1 MILGHVTTTSCLH
14 QGLKNTGVSLPYLPF
29 LLGALF
35 PDLID
40 KPLALMTD
48 LPGRFSG
55 HSILILT
62 MVFIVLRIV
71 LHEKRELAYAF
82 FAGTLLHLVQ
92 DIPIDINTALWPLWG
107 PVEYT
112 QSAGPFVNVRR
123 FYVEINMPIQ
133 WTIEMISFPWCLAIL
148 MSFRKRLLMPA
159 SLSSKS

>member
-1 MILGHVTTTSCLH
+1 MILGHLTTTTCLR
-14 QGLKNTGVSLPYLPF
+14 QGLKNMGVSLPFLPF

-55 HSILILT
+55 HSIPVLT

-71 LHEKRELAYAF
+71 LHKKRELAYAF

-92 DIPIDINTALWPLWG
+92 DIPIHVNTALWPLWG

-112 QSAGPFVNVRR
+112 QSAGLLVNVRR
-123 FYVEINMPIQ
+123 FYVDINMPIQ
-133 WTIEMISFPWCLAIL
+133 WTIEMISFPWCLTIF
-148 MSFRKRLLMPA
+148 MNCGKSLLMPTP
-159 SLSSKS
+159 LSSKS

>member
-1 MILGHVTTTSCLH
+1 MILGHVTTTTCLH
-14 QGLKNTGVSLPYLPF
+14 QGFKNTGVSLPYLPF

>member
-1 MILGHVTTTSCLH
+1 MILGHLTTTTCLH
-14 QGLKNTGVSLPYLPF
+14 QGLKNMGASLPYLPF

-48 LPGRFSG
+48 LPGRFFG
-55 HSILILT
+55 HSIPVLT

-92 DIPIDINTALWPLWG
+92 DIPIHVNTALWPLWG

-112 QSAGPFVNVRR
+112 QSVGPLVNVRR
-123 FYVEINMPIQ
+123 FYVDINMPIQ

-148 MSFRKRLLMPA
+148 MSRRKRLLMPA

>member
-1 MILGHVTTTSCLH
+1 MILGHVTTTTCLH
-14 QGLKNTGVSLPYLPF
+14 QGLKNIGVNLPYLPF

-55 HSILILT
+55 HSIPVLT
-62 MVFIVLRIV
+62 VVFIVLRIV

-92 DIPIDINTALWPLWG
+92 DIPIDVNTALWPLWG

-112 QSAGPFVNVRR
+112 QSAGLFVNVRR
-123 FYVEINMPIQ
+123 FYMDINMPIQ
-133 WTIEMISFPWCLAIL
+133 WTIEMISFPWCLAIF
-148 MSFRKRLLMPA
+148 MNCRKSLLIPA
-159 SLSSKS
+159 PLSSKS